1 MEFNRLTDERRSM
14 RAYKNG
20 VVDEKMI
27 RELIETTLKAPS
39 WKNSETGRYYVAISP
54 EKVNEAREKGLP
66 EFNRKNTENC
76 SAIIVATFVKNISG
90 FKTETEPQNEIG
102 NEWGAYDLGI
112 QNAYLILKAK
122 DMGLDTLIMG
132 IRDEKALREMF
143 NIPENEEVVSVIA
156 LGCGNKEP
164 KAPARKDVS
173 EVCRIF

>member
-1 MEFNRLTDERRSM
+1 MDFNRLTDERRSM
-14 RAYKNG
+14 RAYKCGKIN
-20 VVDEKMI
+20 EEIIK
-27 RELIETTLKAPS
+27 ELIETTLKAPS
-39 WKNSETGRYYVAISP
+39 WKNSETGRYYVAITP

-90 FKTETEPQNEIG
+90 FKTETEPQNELG
-102 NEWGAYDLGI
+102 NEWGSYDLGI
-112 QNAYLILKAK
+112 QTAYLILKAK

-143 NIPENEEVVSVIA
+143 EIPENEEVVSVIS
-156 LGCGNKEP
+156 LGYGNKEP
-164 KAPARKDVS
+164 KAPIRKDVT